1 MSRHCISWNYEALWG
16 VNNEMWV
23 CVCVWPAPVCPTI
36 GPQLVSEPSTVQT
49 CDTQLWSATHCHIQ
63 HGGCVLHHRPNIPL
77 LINCSRYCIGH
88 ETASIFK
95 YWICTW
101 IMKIFL
107 IRKHYTGCL
116 SATPQKTKQFQMS
129 HFHLM
134 IFYSE
139 AVVILK
145 STHHFQF
152 YTSWVSDV
160 LRSLYM
166 LQFKTAQCICI
177 FTWWSIVSVDMIVI
191 CCHELEHDQTWLIFS
206 MTI

>member
-63 HGGCVLHHRPNIPL
+63 NGGCVLHHRPNIPL

-95 YWICTW
+95 Y
-101 IMKIFL
+101 MNHEDFS
-107 IRKHYTGCL
+107 H
-116 SATPQKTKQFQMS
+116 QKTLHRMPIRHAPKNKAISNVSFP
-129 HFHLM
+129 FDD
-134 IFYSE
+134 
-139 AVVILK
+139 ILLWSSCNLK
-145 STHHFQF
+145 I
-152 YTSWVSDV
+152 YTPFSI
-160 LRSLYM
+160 LY
-166 LQFKTAQCICI
+166 LLGFRCLKVFVHVAI
-177 FTWWSIVSVDMIVI
+177 
-191 CCHELEHDQTWLIFS
+191 
-206 MTI
+206 

>member
-116 SATPQKTKQFQMS
+116 SATPPKHKAISNVSFP
-129 HFHLM
+129 FDD
-134 IFYSE
+134 
-139 AVVILK
+139 ILLWSSCNLK
-145 STHHFQF
+145 I
-152 YTSWVSDV
+152 YTPFSI
-160 LRSLYM
+160 LY
-166 LQFKTAQCICI
+166 LLGFRCLKVFVHVAI
-177 FTWWSIVSVDMIVI
+177 
-191 CCHELEHDQTWLIFS
+191 
-206 MTI
+206 